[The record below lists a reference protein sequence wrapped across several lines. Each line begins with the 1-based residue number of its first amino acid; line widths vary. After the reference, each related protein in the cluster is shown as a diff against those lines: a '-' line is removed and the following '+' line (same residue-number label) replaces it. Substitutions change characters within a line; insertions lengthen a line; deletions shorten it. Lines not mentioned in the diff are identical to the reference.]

1 MKEID
6 LVIEDLELLKSGAW
20 EPDEQS
26 INDSIKN
33 LEKAKEN
40 IKKMYSK
47 KKVSELMSSWMVLPK
62 TPESINKWIKENL

>member
-47 KKVSELMSSWMVLPK
+47 KKSFRIDEQLDGI
-62 TPESINKWIKENL
+62 T